1 MQIPNNSELNC
12 FDQKINISNLSNIS
26 INNHSNQNEINQKDI
41 KINQDQEKKC
51 RLNINQ
57 SKIPSQTPK

>member
-41 KINQDQEKKC
+41 KINQNQEKKC
-51 RLNINQ
+51 RLNIN
-57 SKIPSQTPK
+57 